1 MLLVKQKAQR
11 SVSGCRRVERGRK
24 NTGVETTTEKK
35 ENIRGKASKH
45 GRMAMPLTVTATAL
59 AGF

>member
-24 NTGVETTTEKK
+24 NTGVDTTTEKK
-35 ENIRGKASKH
+35 ENIRGEASKY
-45 GRMAMPLTVTATAL
+45 RRLAIPSTVTATAVV
-59 AGF
+59 GF